1 MSQRRAHLIVSIQS
15 PERPRKSAPEHPVL
29 EFDFADSTSA
39 LPDGSAQG
47 PKRRAMTLKE
57 KIALWLERK
66 L

>member
-1 MSQRRAHLIVSIQS
+1 MAQRRAHLIVSIQS
-15 PERPRKSAPEHPVL
+15 PERPHKSAQENPVL

-39 LPDGSAQG
+39 LSDESAQG
-47 PKRRAMTLKE
+47 PKRRAITLKE